1 MINNTTLQVLHN
13 SLSGDVLFDN
23 LHKTLYATDASVYR
37 KIPLAVAFPKD
48 ENDIVTLIKFATNN
62 NITLI
67 PRTAGTSLAGQ
78 CVGDGI
84 VVDVSKHFT
93 KIISFDEK
101 TKTITLQPGIVR
113 DSLNVYLKP
122 FGLFFGPNTSTSN
135 RCMIGGMVGN
145 NSSGS
150 TSIKYG
156 VTRDKVLSIDAILS
170 DGSTAT
176 FKEITSDD
184 FIKKTKENTQEG
196 KIYLSIYKELSSLEN
211 QQEIKN
217 EFPKENIHRR
227 CTGYAVDEFLKS
239 DLFGGKEP
247 TINVAK
253 LLSGSEGTLA
263 FSTAI
268 TLQLDDVAPKES
280 IMVCTHFKSINES
293 LKATVVAM
301 NHNLYNCE
309 LMDKTIL
316 DCTKNNRELAK
327 NRFFL
332 QGDPKAVLM
341 LEVAANTIEQA
352 EILADS
358 LIADLE
364 KNKFGYHHP
373 KVYGKDLAKVHYLRK
388 AGLGALANIIGDKK
402 AVACIEDTAV
412 ALKDLPNYIEEFTLI
427 MAKYKQN
434 AVYYAHAGAG
444 ELHLRPILN
453 LKKKADVVLF
463 RKITTE
469 TAELVKKYKGSFSGE
484 HGDGIVRAE
493 FIPLMI
499 GDKNYQLLRRIKK
512 AFDPNNVFNKGKIT
526 DAFSMDESLRY
537 QIDRIEPEIKTIQ
550 DFSDSEGILKLAEKC
565 NGSGDCRKPVEAG
578 GTMCP
583 SYRATKDE
591 KDTTRARANTLR
603 EFLTNS
609 KKTNKFNHKELKE
622 VFDLCLSC
630 KACASECPSNVDIAT
645 MKAEFLYQYQETNG
659 YSFRSKLFAN
669 NVKYNKLGSIAPALT
684 NAILNT
690 SFAKA
695 LMGVSQKRSVPKLA
709 PKTLKS
715 WYKKH
720 IVNNKISAQGRND
733 KSNVI
738 SSKNVISNPNVISTE
753 MEKSQS
759 QSKKTVYLFC
769 DEFTNF
775 YDVEIGKDAFYLLEK
790 LGYNLQ
796 IINHQES
803 GRSFI
808 SKGFLKEAKEIC
820 NKNVSIFK
828 DIISDKTPLI
838 GIEPSAILTFK
849 DEYIRLADDKKSAEK
864 ISKNTFTFEEF
875 LAKEIKN
882 NNLDT
887 SLFTSE
893 SKNLKIHGH
902 CHQKALSGTHASFQI
917 LNFPKN
923 YSVTIMNTGCCGM
936 AGSFG
941 YEKEHYEISMQVGE
955 DTLFPK
961 VRNTPNKTE
970 IAAAGTSCRH
980 QIFDGTNRVAKHPI
994 TILREALV

>member
-1 MINNTTLQVLHN
+1 MIDSNTLKKLHN

-48 ENDIVTLIKFATNN
+48 KNDIITLIEFAAKN

-93 KIISFDEK
+93 NIISFDEK
-101 TKTITLQPGIVR
+101 AKTITLEPGIVR

-122 FGLFFGPNTSTSN
+122 SGLFFGPNTSTSN
-135 RCMIGGMVGN
+135 RCMMGGMVGN

-156 VTRDKVLSIDAILS
+156 VTRDKVLEIDAVLS
-170 DGSTAT
+170 DGSTAV
-176 FKEITSDD
+176 FKEITSAE
-184 FIKKTKENTQEG
+184 FIKKTKETSQEG
-196 KIYLSIYKELSSLEN
+196 NIYQAIFEELSSKEN
-211 QQEIKN
+211 QKEIKE
-217 EFPKENIHRR
+217 EFPKETIHRR

-239 DLFGGKEP
+239 DLFGGTSP

-253 LLSGSEGTLA
+253 FLSGSEGTLA
-263 FSTAI
+263 FSTSI

-332 QGDPKAVLM
+332 QGDPEAVLM
-341 LEVAANTIEQA
+341 LEVSANSIEEA
-352 EILADS
+352 EVLADN

-388 AGLGALANIIGDKK
+388 AGLGALANIVGDKK

-412 ALKDLPNYIEEFTLI
+412 ALEDLPNYIEEFTKI
-427 MAKYKQN
+427 MDKYQQN

-453 LKKKADVVLF
+453 LKKKEDVVLF

-499 GDKNYQLLRRIKK
+499 GEQNYQLLRRIKK
-512 AFDPNNVFNKGKIT
+512 AFDPKNVFNQGKIT

-537 QIDRIEPEIKTIQ
+537 EVNRNEPKIKTIQ
-550 DFSDSEGILKLAEKC
+550 NFSDSEGILKLAEKC

-609 KKTNKFNHKELKE
+609 EKENKFNHKELKE

-645 MKAEFLYQYQETNG
+645 MKAEFLYQYQEKNG

-669 NVKYNKLGSIAPALT
+669 NAKYNKLGSAFPKITNFFTNSIIAKKVL
-684 NAILNT
+684 
-690 SFAKA
+690 
-695 LMGVSQKRSVPKLA
+695 GVATERSVPKLA
-709 PKTLKS
+709 NQTLESWLKKHHPKTSRKS
-715 WYKKH
+715 
-720 IVNNKISAQGRND
+720 
-733 KSNVI
+733 
-738 SSKNVISNPNVISTE
+738 
-753 MEKSQS
+753 
-759 QSKKTVYLFC
+759 VYLFN

-775 YDVEIGKDAFYLLEK
+775 YDAEIGQDAVILLEK
-790 LGYNLQ
+790 LGYEVKTV
-796 IINHQES
+796 NHDES
-803 GRSFI
+803 GRSHI
-808 SKGFLKEAKEIC
+808 SKGFLKEAKQIC
-820 NKNVSIFK
+820 NNNISIFK
-828 DIISDKTPLI
+828 DIITDETPLL
-838 GIEPSAILTFK
+838 GIEPSAILGFR
-849 DEYIRLADDKKSAEK
+849 DEYIRLADDKASAEK
-864 ISKNTFTFEEF
+864 IAKNSFTFEEF
-875 LAKEIKN
+875 LSKELEKGNI
-882 NNLDT
+882 DIT
-887 SLFTSE
+887 LFTTTA
-893 SKNLKIHGH
+893 KTLKIHGH
-902 CHQKALSGTHASFQI
+902 CHQKALSGTHASFEV
-917 LNFPKN
+917 LNIPTN
-923 YSVTIMNTGCCGM
+923 YKVTIINSGCCGM

-941 YEKEHYEISMQVGE
+941 YEKEHYKISMQVGE

-961 VRNTPNKTE
+961 VRNTPKETQ
-970 IAAAGTSCRH
+970 IVAAGTSCRH
-980 QIFDGTNRVAKHPI
+980 QIYDGTKRIAKHPI
-994 TILREALV
+994 TILKEALN

>member
-1 MINNTTLQVLHN
+1 MMIDSNTLKKLHN

-48 ENDIVTLIKFATNN
+48 KNDIITLIEFAAKN

-93 KIISFDEK
+93 NIISFDEK
-101 TKTITLQPGIVR
+101 AKTITLEPGIVR

-122 FGLFFGPNTSTSN
+122 SGLFFGPNTSTSN
-135 RCMIGGMVGN
+135 RCMMGGMVGN

-156 VTRDKVLSIDAILS
+156 VTRDKVLEIDAVLS
-170 DGSTAT
+170 DGSTAV
-176 FKEITSDD
+176 FKEITSAE
-184 FIKKTKENTQEG
+184 FIKKTKETSQEG
-196 KIYLSIYKELSSLEN
+196 NIYQAIFEELSSKEN
-211 QQEIKN
+211 QKEIKE
-217 EFPKENIHRR
+217 EFPKETIHRR

-239 DLFGGKEP
+239 DLFGGTSP

-253 LLSGSEGTLA
+253 FLSGSEGTLA
-263 FSTAI
+263 FSTSI

-332 QGDPKAVLM
+332 QGDPEAVLM
-341 LEVAANTIEQA
+341 LEVSANSIEEA
-352 EILADS
+352 EVLADN

-388 AGLGALANIIGDKK
+388 AGLGALANIVGDKK

-412 ALKDLPNYIEEFTLI
+412 ALEDLPNYIEEFTKI
-427 MAKYKQN
+427 MDKYQQN

-453 LKKKADVVLF
+453 LKKKEDVVLF

-499 GDKNYQLLRRIKK
+499 GEQNYQLLRRIKK
-512 AFDPNNVFNKGKIT
+512 AFDPKNVFNQGKIT

-537 QIDRIEPEIKTIQ
+537 EVNRNEPKIKTIQ
-550 DFSDSEGILKLAEKC
+550 NFSDSEGILKLAEKC

-609 KKTNKFNHKELKE
+609 EKENKFNHKELKE

-645 MKAEFLYQYQETNG
+645 MKAEFLYQYQEKNG

-669 NVKYNKLGSIAPALT
+669 NAKYNKLGSAFPKITNFFTNSIIAKKVL
-684 NAILNT
+684 
-690 SFAKA
+690 
-695 LMGVSQKRSVPKLA
+695 GVATERSVPKLA
-709 PKTLKS
+709 NQTLESWLKKHHPKTSRKS
-715 WYKKH
+715 
-720 IVNNKISAQGRND
+720 
-733 KSNVI
+733 
-738 SSKNVISNPNVISTE
+738 
-753 MEKSQS
+753 
-759 QSKKTVYLFC
+759 VYLFN

-775 YDVEIGKDAFYLLEK
+775 YDAEIGQDAVILLEK
-790 LGYNLQ
+790 LGYEVKTV
-796 IINHQES
+796 NHDES
-803 GRSFI
+803 GRSHI
-808 SKGFLKEAKEIC
+808 SKGFLKEAKQIC
-820 NKNVSIFK
+820 NNNISIFK
-828 DIISDKTPLI
+828 DIITDETPLL
-838 GIEPSAILTFK
+838 GIEPSAILGFR
-849 DEYIRLADDKKSAEK
+849 DEYIRLADDKASAEK
-864 ISKNTFTFEEF
+864 IAKNSFTFEEF
-875 LAKEIKN
+875 LSKELEKGNI
-882 NNLDT
+882 DI
-887 SLFTSE
+887 SLFTTTA
-893 SKNLKIHGH
+893 KTLKIHGH
-902 CHQKALSGTHASFQI
+902 CHQKALSGTHASFEV
-917 LNFPKN
+917 LNIPTN
-923 YSVTIMNTGCCGM
+923 YKVTIINSGCCGM

-941 YEKEHYEISMQVGE
+941 YEKEHYKISMQVGE

-961 VRNTPNKTE
+961 VRNTPKETQ
-970 IAAAGTSCRH
+970 IVAAGTSCRH
-980 QIFDGTNRVAKHPI
+980 QIYDGTKRIAKHPI
-994 TILREALV
+994 TILKEALN

>member
-1 MINNTTLQVLHN
+1 MIDNTTLKTLHN

-37 KIPLAVAFPKD
+37 KIPVAVAFPKD
-48 ENDIVTLIKFATNN
+48 EKDIKTLIEFATLNS
-62 NITLI
+62 ITLI

-78 CVGDGI
+78 CVGEGI

-93 KIISFDEK
+93 NIVSFDEQA
-101 TKTITLQPGIVR
+101 KTITLQPGIVR
-113 DSLNVYLKP
+113 DSLNVFLKP

-150 TSIKYG
+150 TSIRYG
-156 VTRDKVLSIDAILS
+156 VTRDKVLSIDTILS
-170 DGSTAT
+170 DGSSAT

-184 FIKKTKENTQEG
+184 FIKKTKENSQEG
-196 KIYLSIYKELSSLEN
+196 KIYKSIYEELKSEAV
-211 QQEIKN
+211 QQEIRK
-217 EFPKENIHRR
+217 EFPKETIHRR

-239 DLFGGKEP
+239 DLFGGTSS

-253 LLSGSEGTLA
+253 LLAGSEGTLA

-293 LKATVVAM
+293 LKATVIAM

-316 DCTKNNRELAK
+316 DCTKNNREAAK

-332 QGDPKAVLM
+332 KGDPEAVLM
-341 LEVAANTIEQA
+341 LEVSANTIE
-352 EILADS
+352 ETEVLADK

-364 KNKFGYHHP
+364 QNNFGYHHP
-373 KVYGKDLAKVHYLRK
+373 KVYGTDIAKVHHLRK
-388 AGLGALANIIGDKK
+388 AGLGLLGNIVGDMK

-412 ALKDLPNYIEEFTLI
+412 ALEDLPNYIEEFTQI
-427 MAKYKQN
+427 MVKYQQN

-453 LKKKADVVLF
+453 LKKQEDVVLF

-469 TAELVKKYKGSFSGE
+469 TADLVKKYKGSFSGE

-512 AFDPNNVFNKGKIT
+512 AFDPNNVFNQGKIT
-526 DAFSMDESLRY
+526 DAFPMDKSLRY
-537 QIDRIEPEIKTIQ
+537 EIDREEPTIKTIQ

-565 NGSGDCRKPVEAG
+565 NGSGDCRKPASVG
-578 GTMCP
+578 GAMCP

-609 KKTNKFNHKELKE
+609 EKVNKFDHQELKQ

-630 KACASECPSNVDIAT
+630 KACASECPSNVDVAAL
-645 MKAEFLYQYQETNG
+645 KAEFLYQYQEENG

-684 NAILNT
+684 NLVLNT
-690 SFAKA
+690 SLNLLGNACLYSAK
-695 LMGVSQKRSVPKLA
+695 LVPNSLS
-709 PKTLKS
+709 L
-715 WYKKH
+715 
-720 IVNNKISAQGRND
+720 
-733 KSNVI
+733 
-738 SSKNVISNPNVISTE
+738 SS
-753 MEKSQS
+753 
-759 QSKKTVYLFC
+759 
-769 DEFTNF
+769 TN
-775 YDVEIGKDAFYLLEK
+775 L
-790 LGYNLQ
+790 
-796 IINHQES
+796 S
-803 GRSFI
+803 
-808 SKGFLKEAKEIC
+808 
-820 NKNVSIFK
+820 
-828 DIISDKTPLI
+828 
-838 GIEPSAILTFK
+838 
-849 DEYIRLADDKKSAEK
+849 
-864 ISKNTFTFEEF
+864 
-875 LAKEIKN
+875 
-882 NNLDT
+882 
-887 SLFTSE
+887 
-893 SKNLKIHGH
+893 
-902 CHQKALSGTHASFQI
+902 ALS
-917 LNFPKN
+917 L
-923 YSVTIMNTGCCGM
+923 
-936 AGSFG
+936 
-941 YEKEHYEISMQVGE
+941 
-955 DTLFPK
+955 
-961 VRNTPNKTE
+961 
-970 IAAAGTSCRH
+970 
-980 QIFDGTNRVAKHPI
+980 
-994 TILREALV
+994 